1 MSSNPGAT
9 EKTSQ
14 SARSTVEAELQTLLN
29 KCEVELEAK
38 SHMVKKRDVQI
49 VEFQDTIKALQQ

>member
-1 MSSNPGAT
+1 MTN

-14 SARSTVEAELQTLLN
+14 SARSIQEVSNLQSLLN

-38 SHMVKKRDVQI
+38 NHMVRNRDTQI
-49 VEFQDTIKALQQ
+49 VEFKETIKGL